1 MMPIDIFINQLIQL
15 GLADSFL
22 DVIEK
27 HYLKVSEIYSLI
39 SDIDTNNIKNIS
51 CFTDENND
59 SITVILELYNP
70 IDDIV
75 SSSSNELTVQTNN
88 EDNIVTITV
97 TNNYESEEDI
107 YEIRFNGYA
116 KSYNHKWS

>member
-1 MMPIDIFINQLIQL
+1 MIENFELVKRGSKTYKLNTEFNYVAPVKFIH
-15 GLADSFL
+15 G
-22 DVIEK
+22 K
-27 HYLKVSEIYSLI
+27 KTSEFYEQF
-39 SDIDTNNIKNIS
+39 
-51 CFTDENND
+51 C
-59 SITVILELYNP
+59 P
-70 IDDIV
+70 
-75 SSSSNELTVQTNN
+75 